1 MKVVLG
7 ALAGLAGAAAGLL
20 VSILLATLFAKLAN
34 ISDREG
40 AAAYFVAAVGILGAL
55 AGTGVGVFLFAR
67 SAPEGEAAR
76 SAGAAVLGLLG
87 LAALVALVVW
97 GWVGSREGPAKYG
110 DTLASLELEFR
121 VLASDAPAGAPSG
134 WLDVEVQTSTTR
146 PPGTVLSDRVR
157 EEDGFLV
164 VPVVQNPL
172 IRSSGRSVVVRVANR
187 RVEVFVPRMKAKP
200 DPKAGWSAWQAPRL
214 VEMRGGGAGSG
225 EGAKPILEMRY
236 RIRLYGE

>member
-1 MKVVLG
+1 MKAVLG

-20 VSILLATLFAKLAN
+20 VSVLLATLFAKLTN
-34 ISDREG
+34 VTSREG
-40 AAAYFVAAVGILGAL
+40 AAGFFVVAVGVLGAI
-55 AGTGVGVFLFAR
+55 AGTIVGVFLFAR

-110 DTLASLELEFR
+110 NTLASLELEFR
-121 VLASDAPAGAPSG
+121 VRASEAPAGPPSG

-157 EEDGFLV
+157 EEDGFVV
-164 VPVVQNPL
+164 VPVVQNPVY
-172 IRSSGRSVVVRVANR
+172 RSASRSIVSRVANR
-187 RVEVFVPRMKAKP
+187 RVEVFVPRMKSKP

-214 VEMRGGGAGSG
+214 VEMQGGGAGAG
-225 EGAKPILEMRY
+225 EEAKPILELRY
-236 RIRLYGE
+236 RVRLYGE